1 MSGLAGGL
9 PEILPLSCRDKNL
22 TFSGNAGV
30 LKDVGLFLF
39 PHPVPRLQ
47 IQVTVMTDDLLTN
60 RFKLWSAIER
70 YRGLVVAA
78 CECAIYQ

>member
-30 LKDVGLFLF
+30 LKDVGFHIRYRVF
-39 PHPVPRLQ
+39 K
-47 IQVTVMTDDLLTN
+47 
-60 RFKLWSAIER
+60 FKLP
-70 YRGLVVAA
+70 
-78 CECAIYQ
+78 Q